1 MTRICLLRAVRAVR
15 AVLPLLCRLEVAAP
29 YEGEPELAAML
40 CYDEITRGDAS
51 LCKSATQLAWT
62 LPACLPLV
70 CSQ

>member
-1 MTRICLLRAVRAVR
+1 MTRICLLRAVR

-51 LCKSATQLAWT
+51 LCKSATLLAWS